1 MPRTRLATIR
11 YQALDKCFSDRTRYY
26 FAEDLLAAINRELD
40 ANGAPAISRRTLFND
55 INDMQYNNGWDFL
68 FEEPARINGR
78 RYYRYADPNY
88 SIWRRD
94 LNEHQLSQLKSMLLM
109 LQQFRGLPQ
118 FERIEEMM
126 QQLEEHYHF
135 ELEDTQD
142 IIAFDTNNYV
152 DGLQHLSPLFEAII
166 NKQALKITY
175 RPFNKSPYATI
186 VHPYYIKQYNGRWFM
201 FGLTTN
207 GVYQNISNLALDRI
221 QEIEHTTETY
231 IPNTTINFEEYFE
244 DIIGVTKSAND
255 IPVKILLRFSAHR
268 LPYVLS
274 KPMHES
280 QRNNRADEGIIELE
294 LVPNKEFY
302 QRLLSFGS
310 DVEVLEPQFVREE
323 MTKNAQ
329 KLYELYKKR

>member
-26 FAEDLLAAINRELD
+26 FAEDLLAAVNRELD
-40 ANGAPAISRRTLFND
+40 LNGSPAISRRTLFND
-55 INDMQYNNGWDFL
+55 INDMQYNNGWDIL
-68 FEEPARINGR
+68 FEEPARVSGR

-118 FERIEEMM
+118 FDRIEEIVR
-126 QQLEEHYHF
+126 QLEEHYHF
-135 ELEDTQD
+135 ELEDTQN

-152 DGLQHLSPLFEAII
+152 DGLQYLSILFEAIV
-166 NKQALKITY
+166 NKQTLKITY
-175 RPFNKSPYATI
+175 CPFNKSPYITT
-186 VHPYYIKQYNGRWFM
+186 VHPYYIKQYNGRWFL
-201 FGLTTN
+201 FGLSIN
-207 GVYQNISNLALDRI
+207 GIFQKISNMALDRI
-221 QEIEHTTETY
+221 QNIQFSLEQY
-231 IPNTTINFEEYFE
+231 IPNHEYNFEEYFE

-255 IPVKILLRFSAHR
+255 IAVKISLRFSSHR

-280 QRNNRADEGIIELE
+280 QRNSRADEGIIELE

-302 QRLLSFGS
+302 QRLSSFGS

-329 KLYELYKKR
+329 KLYELYKK